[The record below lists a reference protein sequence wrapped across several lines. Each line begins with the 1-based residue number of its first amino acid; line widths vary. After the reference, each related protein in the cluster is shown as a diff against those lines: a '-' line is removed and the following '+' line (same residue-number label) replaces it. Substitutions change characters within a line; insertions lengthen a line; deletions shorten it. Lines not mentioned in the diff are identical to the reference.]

1 MMGKIILT
9 MFFVGFFIYKGSVLI
24 TDILHKR
31 GCDTTMYTVFLGK
44 EYVCMPV
51 PDEGMP
57 RNNEELMK

>member
-1 MMGKIILT
+1 MGKIILSIL
-9 MFFVGFFIYKGSVLI
+9 FVGFFLYHGAVLI

-44 EYVCMPV
+44 EYVCTAV
-51 PDEGMP
+51 PEEGMP